1 MAALGL
7 HLLLGLSLA
16 ETSGGCPLVVEHGL
30 TCPAACGIFPG
41 RGSNLCLLWWPAEAY
56 PLSHLG
62 NLVAFFFFK
71 LAVPGLSCNVQDL
84 VP

>member
-30 TCPAACGIFPG
+30 TCPAGCGIFPG

-62 NLVAFFFFK
+62 NLVAFFVCFF
-71 LAVPGLSCNVQDL
+71 LNWLCQVL
-84 VP
+84 VATCRI